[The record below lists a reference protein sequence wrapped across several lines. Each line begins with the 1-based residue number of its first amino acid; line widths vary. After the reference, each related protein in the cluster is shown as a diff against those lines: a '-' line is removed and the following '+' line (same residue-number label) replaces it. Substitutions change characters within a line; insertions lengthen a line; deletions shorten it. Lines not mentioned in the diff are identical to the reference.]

1 VGKVSIIKCGDYT
14 SEQVYRAV
22 SRSIGLLGG
31 MDHFVKPGEKVL
43 LKCNLLM
50 KKSPEEA
57 TTTHP
62 EVVAAVAG
70 LVREAGA
77 VPVIADSPS
86 GLFNV
91 HALRAVYR
99 GCGMEEIAR
108 RDHIALNENVGEA
121 EVSHPEGKIIRSLT
135 VMEALQE
142 VDAVIDIAKLKTHG
156 MTIYTGAVKNLFGV
170 IPGTTKAEYH
180 LRMKRLKDFSNML
193 VDICTYVKPVLSVM
207 DAVVGMEGQGP
218 SAGDPRKIGAILA
231 SESPF
236 ALDVAA
242 CSMVGIDPDTVC
254 TIQRARERGLCSSR
268 LQDLTLAGDP
278 MKDLLVQDFRIPEHK
293 HVGMVEQYF
302 GKDSRIGRFINFHFG
317 PRPVFLP
324 DGCVG
329 CGDCARNCPP
339 KAITMVNHRPEVDLK
354 KCIRCY
360 CCQELCPQKT
370 VAIKR
375 SWIFRTFQ

>member
-1 VGKVSIIKCGDYT
+1 M
-14 SEQVYRAV
+14 

-62 EVVAAVAG
+62 EVAAAVAR

-77 VPVIADSPS
+77 VPVLADSPS

-91 HALRAVYR
+91 HALRVVYR
-99 GCGMEEIAR
+99 GCGMEKIAR
-108 RDHIALNENVGEA
+108 RDHVALNENVGET
-121 EVSHPEGKIIRSLT
+121 EVFHPEGKIIRSLT
-135 VMEALQE
+135 VMEILQE

-170 IPGTTKAEYH
+170 IPGTAKAEYH
-180 LRMKRLKDFSNML
+180 LRMKRLEDFSNML

-242 CSMVGIDPDTVC
+242 CSMVGIDPDAVC

-268 LQDLTLAGDP
+268 LQDLTLLGDP
-278 MKDLLVQDFRIPEHK
+278 MEDLLVRDFRIPEHK

-317 PRPVFLP
+317 PRPVFLQE
-324 DGCVG
+324 GCIG
-329 CGDCARNCPP
+329 CGNCAGNCPP

-375 SWIFRTFQ
+375 SWLFRIFQ